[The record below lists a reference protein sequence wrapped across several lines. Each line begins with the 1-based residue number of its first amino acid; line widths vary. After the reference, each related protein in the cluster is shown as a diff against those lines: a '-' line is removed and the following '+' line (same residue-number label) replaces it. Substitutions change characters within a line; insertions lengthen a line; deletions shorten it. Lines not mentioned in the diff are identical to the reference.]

1 MNPMENELIMPG
13 IRFGSV
19 TSKNARNGPAPSVAA
34 CSSNLSPSA
43 AVTSV
48 IMVMQY
54 GTEATVCI
62 SMIPAM
68 LSPRPTFSSI
78 IWAPIAST
86 VPGTSSGK
94 RLKNLIS
101 PLPRNSYSS
110 VARTVAM
117 PIVVLMAATAK
128 ESDMLLSSSLGS
140 LAEPKIS
147 SFTVRSDRL
156 SGSIPGQ
163 GHRAAKHHMSST
175 MAGSIM
181 HAAVSH
187 STGFKS
193 LPLFMLRL
201 PAAL

>member
-86 VPGTSSGK
+86 VPGTSSG
-94 RLKNLIS
+94 

-110 VARTVAM
+110 VARAVAM

-181 HAAVSH
+181 
-187 STGFKS
+187 
-193 LPLFMLRL
+193 P
-201 PAAL
+201 P

>member
-1 MNPMENELIMPG
+1 
-13 IRFGSV
+13 
-19 TSKNARNGPAPSVAA
+19 
-34 CSSNLSPSA
+34 
-43 AVTSV
+43 
-48 IMVMQY
+48 
-54 GTEATVCI
+54 
-62 SMIPAM
+62 
-68 LSPRPTFSSI
+68 
-78 IWAPIAST
+78 
-86 VPGTSSGK
+86 
-94 RLKNLIS
+94 
-101 PLPRNSYSS
+101 
-110 VARTVAM
+110 M

-156 SGSIPGQ
+156 FGSIPGQ